1 LTISQL
7 ERASGI
13 PRSTIHYYVR
23 EGLLPQPQKTG
34 GTRAL
39 YSQDHVRLLQRIQQ
53 AKASGRSLS
62 EIRVEVQA
70 QVDQF
75 SENSVDLLAQEYDR
89 AHQAMLR
96 FATREFVRKGYRRTH
111 VADLIRE
118 LGISSSVFYAHF
130 PSKHHLLVECFAT
143 FISWATS
150 AVESR
155 AAVIDDFLD
164 RQVLRTAAGMA
175 IHGLS
180 SDMLALV
187 TEERLQSE
195 PGLREPVEEAWGKV
209 IRHLS
214 TELAAMRP
222 AGSPPPAV
230 PDEVL
235 AYSLNGA
242 LQTALTRALWD
253 PGFTFL
259 DVVRT
264 QAWLW
269 MAIRAAMSGE
279 VDINTEFASHED
291 FIREVVARP
300 PSVLPADEP

>member
-1 LTISQL
+1 MYSSDHYRLDATIIFSSAPPKEDRIVQALTISQL

-62 EIRVEVQA
+62 EIRVEMQA

-155 AAVIDDFLD
+155 AAVIRRLS
-164 RQVLRTAAGMA
+164 RQAGAANRGR
-175 IHGLS
+175 HGH
-180 SDMLALV
+180 
-187 TEERLQSE
+187 
-195 PGLREPVEEAWGKV
+195 P
-209 IRHLS
+209 
-214 TELAAMRP
+214 RP
-222 AGSPPPAV
+222 
-230 PDEVL
+230 
-235 AYSLNGA
+235 
-242 LQTALTRALWD
+242 
-253 PGFTFL
+253 
-259 DVVRT
+259 VVRYVG
-264 QAWLW
+264 ARHRREAPDRNRACVSLW
-269 MAIRAAMSGE
+269 RKPG
-279 VDINTEFASHED
+279 TK
-291 FIREVVARP
+291 
-300 PSVLPADEP
+300 